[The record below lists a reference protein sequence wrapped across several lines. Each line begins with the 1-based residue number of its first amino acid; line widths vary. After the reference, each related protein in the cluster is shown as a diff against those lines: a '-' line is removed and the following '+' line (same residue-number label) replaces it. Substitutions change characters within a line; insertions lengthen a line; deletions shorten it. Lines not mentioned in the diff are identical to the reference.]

1 MNLAELQSF
10 YDFTDCTVL
19 VTGGAGVLGSEIA
32 CALVGC
38 NANVVILDRDIELA
52 KKAIERFPR
61 VVNGHAVRVYGD
73 VLNVETLHQANE
85 TIQA

>member
-1 MNLAELQSF
+1 MNLNELQSL

-38 NANVVILDRDIELA
+38 NANVVILSRNPEQATKSIAEITKDVKRRDRLFIF
-52 KKAIERFPR
+52 K
-61 VVNGHAVRVYGD
+61 VMY
-73 VLNVETLHQANE
+73 
-85 TIQA
+85 